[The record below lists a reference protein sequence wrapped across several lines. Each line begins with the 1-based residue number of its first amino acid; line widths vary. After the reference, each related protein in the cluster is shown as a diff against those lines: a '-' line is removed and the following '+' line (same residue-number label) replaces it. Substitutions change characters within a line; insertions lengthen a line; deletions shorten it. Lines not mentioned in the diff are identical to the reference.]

1 MEEYIGFG
9 LVALILIGL
18 FLIIKKIFT
27 KKNNLHKDEI
37 ILDKD
42 MLHYGPF
49 SGSLGKQYRKHKK
62 HMLLL
67 AVSSSFLNADI
78 ELRTID
84 NWGINSWG
92 QEALILQ
99 KSSENHQSNFYI
111 EMNRPFCICTDPVI
125 TTPSGTSN
133 YNIGDRIEAVITVD
147 DYKPKKVVFDVNNI
161 FEDGTYLLK
170 PKYYPSLRYAEIIK
184 IKFAQNVALDDMLFN
199 TKGMRNAMK
208 QSERICFSD
217 YELEDSEIK
226 ETSLI

>member
-1 MEEYIGFG
+1 MEEFIGFG
-9 LVALILIGL
+9 LVALFITSLV
-18 FLIIKKIFT
+18 LIIKKVFT
-27 KKNNLHKDEI
+27 KKKDLYEYEDEI
-37 ILDKD
+37 MLDND
-42 MLHYGPF
+42 MVHYGPF
-49 SGSLGKQYRKHKK
+49 SGSSDKSYRKHI
-62 HMLLL
+62 LLL

-99 KSSENHQSNFYI
+99 KSSDNHQSNFYI

-147 DYKPKKVVFDVNNI
+147 NFKPKKIVFDVKNI
-161 FEDGTYLLK
+161 FDDGTYLLK

-184 IKFAQNVALDDMLFN
+184 IKFAQNVSLDDMLFN
-199 TKGMRNAMK
+199 TKGMSNAMK

-217 YELEDSEIK
+217 YQLKESEI
-226 ETSLI
+226 EDVRI

>member
-1 MEEYIGFG
+1 MEEVIGFG
-9 LVALILIGL
+9 LLALMVITVGL
-18 FLIIKKIFT
+18 GIKRLFKP
-27 KKNNLHKDEI
+27 KKALFEYEDEI
-37 ILDKD
+37 ILDEK

-49 SGSLGKQYRKHKK
+49 SGSFMYPHRKFI
-62 HMLLL
+62 LLL
-67 AVSSSFLNADI
+67 TVSSSFLAADI

-84 NWGINSWG
+84 NWGISSWG
-92 QEALILQ
+92 NETLVMQ
-99 KSSENHQSNFYI
+99 KTSDNHQSNFYI
-111 EMNRPFCICTDPVI
+111 EMDRPFCICTDPII
-125 TTPSGTSN
+125 TTPSGETN

-208 QSERICFSD
+208 QSEKICFSE
-217 YELEDSEIK
+217 YLLEEPKI
-226 ETSLI
+226 EQTRI

>member
-1 MEEYIGFG
+1 MEEFIGFG
-9 LVALILIGL
+9 LVALFITGL
-18 FLIIKKIFT
+18 VLTIKKAFT
-27 KKNNLHKDEI
+27 KKKDFYEYEDEI
-37 ILDKD
+37 ILDND
-42 MLHYGPF
+42 MVHYGPF
-49 SGSLGKQYRKHKK
+49 SGSFDKSYRKYI
-62 HMLLL
+62 LLL
-67 AVSSSFLNADI
+67 AVSSSFLSADI

-84 NWGINSWG
+84 NWGISSWG
-92 QEALILQ
+92 NETLVMQ
-99 KSSENHQSNFYI
+99 KTSDNHQSNFYI
-111 EMNRPFCICTDPVI
+111 EMDRPFCICTDPII
-125 TTPSGTSN
+125 TTPSGETN

>member
-1 MEEYIGFG
+1 MEEFIGFG
-9 LVALILIGL
+9 LVALFITSLV
-18 FLIIKKIFT
+18 LIIKKVFT
-27 KKNNLHKDEI
+27 KKKDLYEYEDEI
-37 ILDKD
+37 MLDND
-42 MLHYGPF
+42 MVHYGPF
-49 SGSLGKQYRKHKK
+49 SGSSDKSYRKHI
-62 HMLLL
+62 LLL

-99 KSSENHQSNFYI
+99 KSSDNHQSNFYI

-147 DYKPKKVVFDVNNI
+147 DYKPKKVVFDVKNI
-161 FEDGTYLLK
+161 FDDGTYLLK

-184 IKFAQNVALDDMLFN
+184 IKFAQNVSLDDMLFN
-199 TKGMRNAMK
+199 TKGMSNAMK

-217 YELEDSEIK
+217 YQLKESEI
-226 ETSLI
+226 EDVRI